1 MARTDISYGSIAT
14 DQNQFDRLGHPGRYY
29 ASVTVN
35 NTQTDFSGS
44 NYGYGALM
52 KEADATGT
60 ITLSGGGTIDIAD
73 LTAGTIYEIS
83 PLSVDVTNTKDVYV
97 LKRQQ

>member
-14 DQNQFDRLGHPGRYY
+14 EQNQFQRLGHPGRYFE
-29 ASVTVN
+29 SVTVN
-35 NTQTDFSGS
+35 NATTNFTGS
-44 NYGYGALM
+44 NYGFGALM
-52 KEADATGT
+52 KEDGATGT

-73 LTAGTIYEIS
+73 LTKGTIYELS
-83 PLSVDVTNTKDVYV
+83 PSKVVVSNTKDVYV